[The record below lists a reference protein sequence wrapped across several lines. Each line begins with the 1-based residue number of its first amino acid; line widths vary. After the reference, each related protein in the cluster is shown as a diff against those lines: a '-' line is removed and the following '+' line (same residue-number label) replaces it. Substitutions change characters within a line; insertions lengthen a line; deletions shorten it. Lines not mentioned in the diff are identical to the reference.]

1 MRIFRRT
8 VLGATLTAFVIL
20 TGACASG
27 GDNNTKGAEG
37 NGSADKP
44 SLTVGVSGAFPE
56 NQIVAEMY
64 AQVLE
69 NAGYEVSTQLDI
81 QSREVSDPALTSG
94 KIDIKPEYLASEL
107 LFLDPNAKASADPQN
122 NVDLLKPLL
131 ADKGIDLLTPSAAQ
145 DQNAFVTTQDLAQE
159 HNLST
164 VSDLAPVAGD
174 LTLGGPPECP
184 KRPYCEIGLKKTY
197 GVEFGDFKALSS
209 GQLVAQALQSGD
221 IDVGLLFSTD
231 PTISADNFFLLQDD
245 KGLQSAENITPV
257 VRHEVDSSE
266 VADLLN
272 GVSDKLTTDNITALI
287 AKVALEH
294 QDPGDVAKQFLQDN
308 GLI

>member
-1 MRIFRRT
+1 MRIFRRS
-8 VLGATLTAFVIL
+8 VLGAMVTAFVIL
-20 TGACASG
+20 AGACASSA
-27 GDNNTKGAEG
+27 DNNTNGAG
-37 NGSADKP
+37 DNGSANKP

-69 NAGYEVSTQLDI
+69 NAGYKVSTQLDI
-81 QSREVSDPALTSG
+81 QSREVSDPALASG

-107 LFLDPNAKASADPQN
+107 LFLDPNAKATGDPQN
-122 NVDLLKPLL
+122 NADLLKPLL
-131 ADKGIDLLTPSAAQ
+131 ADKGIDLLTPSPAQ
-145 DQNAFVTTQDLAQE
+145 DQNAFVTTQDLAQQ

-184 KRPYCEIGLKKTY
+184 KRPYCEIGLKQTY
-197 GVEFGDFKALSS
+197 GVEFGDFKPLSS

-231 PTISADNFFLLQDD
+231 PTISADNFVLLQDD

-257 VRHEVDSSE
+257 VRHDVDSSE

-272 GVSDKLTTDNITALI
+272 GVSAKLTTDNITALI

>member
-1 MRIFRRT
+1 MRIFRSS
-8 VLGATLTAFVIL
+8 VLGATLTAVAIL
-20 TGACASG
+20 ASACASG
-27 GDNNTKGAEG
+27 GDNSP
-37 NGSADKP
+37 NGPGGTGSQSKP
-44 SLTVGVSGAFPE
+44 PLTVGVSGAFPE

-69 NAGYEVSTQLDI
+69 NAGYKVTTQLDI

-107 LFLDPNAKASADPQN
+107 LFLDPKAKASGDPQN
-122 NVDLLKPLL
+122 NAALLKPLL
-131 ADKGIDLLTPSAAQ
+131 ADKGVDLLTPSAAQ
-145 DQNAFVTTQDLAQE
+145 DQNAFVTTQDLASKD
-159 HNLST
+159 NLSA
-164 VSDLAPVAGD
+164 VSDLAPVASG

-184 KRPYCEIGLKKTY
+184 KRPYCAIGLKKVY
-197 GVEFGDFKALSS
+197 GVTFGDFKALSS

-231 PTISADNFFLLQDD
+231 PTIAADNFVLLQDD

-257 VRHEVDSSE
+257 VRHDVDSSE

-272 GVSDKLTTDNITALI
+272 GVSAKLTTDNITGLI
-287 AKVALEH
+287 AKVALQH

-308 GLI
+308 GLL